1 MGLPYR
7 AKTIALFFLEMGDRD
22 NIEISPM
29 KMQRLIYFAHGWCL
43 AITDSPL
50 IEESIEAWRYG
61 SVVSNIY
68 YWLRSFGSQPI
79 NLKKLEVEPHDLA
92 RLENLKHHEQI
103 VHLLHKVWE
112 VYKDY
117 DAITLSEM
125 AYLPASPWD
134 LTRKEVADEKF
145 NVTIDDNQIKHYFIA
160 QSGKSQIGA
169 INQQVAL

>member
-7 AKTIALFFLEMGDRD
+7 AKTIALFFLELGSRD
-22 NIEISPM
+22 DIEISPM

-43 AITDSPL
+43 AITNSPL

-61 SVVSNIY
+61 SVIGTIY

-79 NLKKLEVEPHDLA
+79 KLKELEIEPQDLM
-92 RLENLKHHEQI
+92 RLEKLKRDEQI
-103 VHLLHKVWE
+103 MHLLHKVWE

-125 AYLPASPWD
+125 AYLPSSPWD
-134 LTRKEVADEKF
+134 ETRKEVAAEKF
-145 NVTIDDNQIKHYFIA
+145 NVTIDDNQIKRYFIS
-160 QSGKSQIGA
+160 QSGKH
-169 INQQVAL
+169 QVGII

>member
-7 AKTIALFFLEMGDRD
+7 AKTIVLFFLEMGNRD

-43 AITDSPL
+43 AITNSPL

-61 SVVSNIY
+61 SVISNIY
-68 YWLRSFGSQPI
+68 YWLRPFGSQPI
-79 NLKKLEVEPHDLA
+79 NRKELDIEPHDLV
-92 RLENLKHHEQI
+92 RLEHLQKDEQI
-103 VHLLHKVWE
+103 VHLLSKVWD

-125 AYLPASPWD
+125 AYLPSSPWAT
-134 LTRKEVADEKF
+134 TRQEVADEKF
-145 NVTIDDNQIKHYFIA
+145 NVTIDDAQIKHYFIA
-160 QSGKSQIGA
+160 QTHRT
-169 INQQVAL
+169 